1 MGDQHF
7 LLIFNNQKKQK
18 QEIIHPHL
26 QREILDLKDLPRMGR
41 GLRKEQHTFHQRQHL
56 SMAVI
61 KNLKDID
68 DDPVDTRAGIGLPR
82 TKLRG
87 EINHTNHI
95 HILRIQRQ
103 IFRISKRLKRQQQPQ
118 QT

>member
-1 MGDQHF
+1 MV
-7 LLIFNNQKKQK
+7 
-18 QEIIHPHL
+18 
-26 QREILDLKDLPRMGR
+26 
-41 GLRKEQHTFHQRQHL
+41 
-56 SMAVI
+56 VI
-61 KNLKDID
+61 KSLKDID
-68 DDPVDTRAGIGLPR
+68 DDLADTKVEIGLPR